1 MWTISQVAKLT
12 KISTRTLQYYDEIGL
27 LKPSELTQSGYRL
40 YNDEALQTLQQI
52 LFFKELGFKLKDIK
66 EILEKPDF
74 DKIAAFKKQKELL
87 LLKRNRTDRLIQL
100 LSRLEKGEQCMSF
113 KEFDLSEYIEALENF
128 KKSNADIVMK
138 HWGNIDNFDM
148 FIQKIKDDEPEL
160 AKLAIKQFGSIEKYT
175 EAMKYNL
182 EHFSELMDKQLTTD
196 TEKIGQQSD
205 DLYAKLTADLSIDF
219 SSDKIQNIVQEI
231 MDFIQEHA
239 ASVSLGEAYWNSFL
253 NTYSSEYVKA
263 VTDAKHGKGASDYIV
278 NAFRYYLENK
288 GVEGN

>member
-1 MWTISQVAKLT
+1 
-12 KISTRTLQYYDEIGL
+12 
-27 LKPSELTQSGYRL
+27 
-40 YNDEALQTLQQI
+40 
-52 LFFKELGFKLKDIK
+52 
-66 EILEKPDF
+66 
-74 DKIAAFKKQKELL
+74 
-87 LLKRNRTDRLIQL
+87 
-100 LSRLEKGEQCMSF
+100 MSF

-239 ASVSLGEAYWNSFL
+239 TSVSLGEAYWNSFL

-288 GVEGN
+288 GVKGN